1 MGRLSKPRPGA
12 LPDASILKKEG
23 EVMVMDNLEVH
34 PRGPQGSLIVGE
46 LIEQAGASVL
56 FLPPYSLAHR
66 RSVLQGQ
73 EHPA

>member
-1 MGRLSKPRPGA
+1 
-12 LPDASILKKEG
+12 
-23 EVMVMDNLEVH
+23 MVMDNLEVH